1 MVAPDG
7 TGCGALLYAPGWFA
21 LLTSPVTCGTD
32 QAEGTVLMNSI
43 QALMGSSFQPPSP
56 AGSRGGRNLTEEE
69 GLVPGPPPSL
79 ADAALR

>member
-1 MVAPDG
+1 
-7 TGCGALLYAPGWFA
+7 
-21 LLTSPVTCGTD
+21 
-32 QAEGTVLMNSI
+32 MNSI

-79 ADAALR
+79 ADAASRQEAPVTQPPCPLIPPSAGRCSDENLREYALSTVRHL